1 MSTNR
6 RHFLKTVGA
15 TSVALASSDLVAALV
30 AQSPKG
36 RVLESKFKG
45 LADIALT
52 EAKRLGATY
61 CDVRFT
67 RNINDSVSVRDRI
80 VGGGGFGGGFGGFGG
95 GRSGGGGGG
104 AGW

>member
-6 RHFLKTVGA
+6 RDFIRTIGA
-15 TSVALASSDLVAALV
+15 TGAALAASDLVGSLI

-45 LADIALT
+45 LSDIALG

-61 CDVRFT
+61 CDVRFSRT
-67 RNINDSVSVRDRI
+67 
-80 VGGGGFGGGFGGFGG
+80 
-95 GRSGGGGGG
+95 
-104 AGW
+104 